1 MPSRVD
7 NNEIGRL
14 ITLIKQGDQEA
25 FKRFFFLFQPDIYRF
40 LYRFLLDKENAEDI
54 CQETFISFWLHRDKI
69 DSSLYPR
76 AYLYKIAKNLAF
88 NFLERNNPSI
98 SYDDELQIFSL
109 KPSNPEKDYENRDFA
124 KLCEKAINELPE
136 KCRMTFI
143 LSRYEG
149 LDYSQ
154 IAQAMDVS
162 LQTVKNQMS
171 KALNQLRTRLSPI
184 ILK

>member
-7 NNEIGRL
+7 NNEIGRM

-25 FKRFFFLFQPDIYRF
+25 FKRFFFLYQVDIYRF
-40 LYRFLLDKENAEDI
+40 LYRFLLDKENAEDL
-54 CQETFISFWLHRDKI
+54 CQETFISFWLHRDNI
-69 DSSLYPR
+69 DPSSFPR

-98 SYDDELQIFSL
+98 SYDNELQRLPIIL
-109 KPSNPEKDYENRDFA
+109 SNPEKEYENIDLVKF
-124 KLCEKAINELPE
+124 CEAAINELPE
-136 KCRMTFI
+136 KCKMTFI

-149 LDYSQ
+149 FDYAE
-154 IAQAMDVS
+154 IAEAMDVS

-171 KALNQLRTRLSPI
+171 KALNQLRTKLSPI
-184 ILK
+184 ISK